1 MAAEE
6 VKRVGE
12 YEVLALIGSGGM
24 GRVYKVRNI
33 ISNREEAMKIL
44 LPDFA
49 KDPELAARF
58 MAEIRTLAGLEHPNI
73 AQLRT
78 AFQVE
83 NQFVMVMEYVEGTSL
98 DKLAPQL
105 QGSLDTVLDYAM
117 QVLAALSYAHGRGVT
132 HRDIKPANIMITS
145 HGVVKLMDFGI
156 AKSTTDMN
164 LTRPGTTMGSI
175 YYMSPEQVRGG
186 TVDARS
192 DIYSF
197 GITLYEMLTGRKP
210 FEAETSYTVLNAQ
223 VNEMP
228 TAPAQVNAA
237 IPMSLSGIVM
247 HAMAKNPAERFQ
259 TAEEFRRALDG
270 LRTKPSVAAA
280 VQQPAASAETLPVAT
295 PIAQAAQNGQ
305 QAGFAPVAVVGA
317 PTLKAKSHRALWV
330 TVGALATVL
339 LLVAAGLALPRF
351 YRMFAAQKSGGSG
364 GSAQAQNTPGQGTPS
379 QGTPSESAPV
389 PAATSM
395 EPPPPAAEMEP
406 PAPMKGGD
414 MQRSMAS
421 NQGPDSQSMRN
432 QTPGGANRGSGGGQK
447 EFVPGGA
454 GPAPPGGKS
463 QMDGGARG
471 SGAQGSQTPAA
482 PGGQGSAGPVPP
494 TVPVGPSAQEIR
506 QAHDRFS
513 NLDAR
518 AQAASAGVQQ
528 LRSQQ
533 QAEGL
538 DIRGDI
544 LASMN
549 RMSND
554 MRDADQAMGK
564 NDLATANDYMDRAE
578 REVKTLEKFLGR

>member
-1 MAAEE
+1 MAAED

-12 YEVLALIGSGGM
+12 YEVLALIGTGGM
-24 GRVYKVRNI
+24 GQVYKVRNI
-33 ISNREEAMKIL
+33 ISNRQEAMKIL

-49 KDPELAARF
+49 RDPELATRF
-58 MAEIRTLAGLEHPNI
+58 MTEIRTLAGLEHPNI

-83 NQFVMVMEYVEGTSL
+83 NQFVMVMEYVEGTTL
-98 DKLAPQL
+98 DKLTAQL

-164 LTRPGTTMGSI
+164 LTRPGPTMGSI

-228 TAPAQVNAA
+228 KSPAQVNPA
-237 IPMSLSGIVM
+237 IPQTLSGIVM
-247 HAMAKNPAERFQ
+247 HAIAKDPGERFQ

-270 LRTKPSVAAA
+270 LRPNQAVATPAVQPVAVPVAPA
-280 VQQPAASAETLPVAT
+280 VQQPMAQAT
-295 PIAQAAQNGQ
+295 PEAP
-305 QAGFAPVAVVGA
+305 FTPVAVVGA
-317 PTLKAKSHRALWV
+317 PQQAVKSHRALWV

-339 LLVAAGLALPRF
+339 LLAAAGMMLPRF
-351 YRMFAAQKSGGSG
+351 YGMFAAQRSSGAGKSAKIAKPANPGQAGAIASNAVTSAPASSPTPGGAGSGMARGGVPPEPSGAPPVGAPPSGSGTGHGSGGSNHGSSGGSG
-364 GSAQAQNTPGQGTPS
+364 GVGSHP
-379 QGTPSESAPV
+379 
-389 PAATSM
+389 
-395 EPPPPAAEMEP
+395 
-406 PAPMKGGD
+406 
-414 MQRSMAS
+414 
-421 NQGPDSQSMRN
+421 
-432 QTPGGANRGSGGGQK
+432 SGGPSGAGQ
-447 EFVPGGA
+447 PN
-454 GPAPPGGKS
+454 GPAP
-463 QMDGGARG
+463 
-471 SGAQGSQTPAA
+471 SGPA
-482 PGGQGSAGPVPP
+482 
-494 TVPVGPSAQEIR
+494 GPSAQEVR

-518 AQAASAGVQQ
+518 AQAASAGVEQ

-533 QAEGL
+533 QAQGL

-554 MRDADQAMGK
+554 MRDADQAMSQK
-564 NDLATANDYMDRAE
+564 DLTTASDYMDRAE
-578 REVKTLEKFLGR
+578 REVVLLEKFLGR